1 MATPPTLRAVEIE
14 WPPSSGCPHPPDADH
29 IWVLDEENEKVVEV
43 EGEPHV
49 LTPLKK
55 LYTDPYGLT
64 VKFERKRIEEA
75 GRCPLCHRLFV
86 SQLSSC
92 VFR

>member
-1 MATPPTLRAVEIE
+1 MATPPTLRAVEIR

-29 IWVLDEENEKVVEV
+29 NWVLDEENEKVVEV

-64 VKFERKRIEEA
+64 EKIPRRLVED
-75 GRCPLCHRLFV
+75 GSCPLCRSLDV
-86 SQLSSC
+86 SH
-92 VFR
+92 